1 MFVCFQIQLDPVQI
15 QRTRSHG
22 DVTSREEEGWTEKET
37 LRDDAQREQDAVYD
51 VVTHGEILC
60 KEQLVNLPVVVLL
73 LGVIDDVTSQWV
85 GDDETKH
92 GGVR

>member
-1 MFVCFQIQLDPVQI
+1 MFVFKSNSIQF
-15 QRTRSHG
+15 
-22 DVTSREEEGWTEKET
+22 TSREEEGWTEKET
-37 LRDDAQREQDAVYD
+37 LRDDAQREQDAVND

>member
-1 MFVCFQIQLDPVQI
+1 MFVCLFSNPIQF
-15 QRTRSHG
+15 TRS
-22 DVTSREEEGWTEKET
+22 TRCSREEEGWTEKET

-51 VVTHGEILC
+51 VVPHGEILC